1 MNSVS
6 AAPDSSFERIMSAV
20 MLAVFWTSFAAL
32 AGGLI
37 LWLTLPAGDAGLL
50 TLAGGL
56 LGLILM
62 PLLRVIA
69 TLATAAARR
78 DWLMLTAT
86 MMVLAILI
94 ALTLRDAA
102 TLRG

>member
-1 MNSVS
+1 MTRDDRQ
-6 AAPDSSFERIMSAV
+6 PDSSVERIISAV
-20 MLAVFWTSFAAL
+20 MLAVFWAAFTAL
-32 AGGLI
+32 AAGLT
-37 LWLTLPAGDAGLL
+37 LWLSLPSSDRGALA
-50 TLAGGL
+50 LAGGL

-62 PLLRVIA
+62 PLLRVVS

-86 MMVLAILI
+86 MIVLAILI

-102 TLRG
+102 RL

>member
-1 MNSVS
+1 MRGDDRR
-6 AAPDSSFERIMSAV
+6 PESSGERIISAV
-20 MLAVFWTSFAAL
+20 MLAVFWAAFTSL
-32 AGGLI
+32 A
-37 LWLTLPAGDAGLL
+37 AGLL
-50 TLAGGL
+50 LWLSQPSNDGGALALASGL

-62 PLLRVIA
+62 PLLRVIS

-78 DWLMLTAT
+78 DWLMLGAT

-102 TLRG
+102 RL